1 MYIKCPD
8 YITKAIDRLEKHGH
22 SAYAV
27 GGCVRDSI
35 MGREP
40 NDRDMTTS
48 ATPDEIQ
55 KAFAG
60 FRTIPTGIKHGTMT
74 VLISSHPV
82 EITTMRVDG
91 KYSDNRHPEKVTFT
105 RRIEDD
111 LIRRDFT
118 VNAIAYNPHIGI
130 VYPFF

>member
-40 NDRDMTTS
+40 NDWDHLR
-48 ATPDEIQ
+48 
-55 KAFAG
+55 
-60 FRTIPTGIKHGTMT
+60 
-74 VLISSHPV
+74 
-82 EITTMRVDG
+82 
-91 KYSDNRHPEKVTFT
+91 NT
-105 RRIEDD
+105 R
-111 LIRRDFT
+111 
-118 VNAIAYNPHIGI
+118 
-130 VYPFF
+130 